1 MKEDSALRLSLLFIA
16 LSLILFFLYGKGV
29 YNFYF
34 SDDFEWLSRSL
45 LVPSDPSEILR
56 VKGRDF
62 SPLFLS
68 LLTLFTSL
76 SGSLSP
82 VPLRIFTLL
91 VLALLGV
98 LLFRRLTTLYGI
110 PSLPILLSLLLF
122 LFHPYLSE
130 SFLNLSALV
139 YPLSLLLFLC
149 AVGCAVKERPLPF
162 FLLATGALFMKESS
176 LLLFLPLP
184 LLPPFRGRRAVRLYL
199 FPLLIPLLLRWGI
212 QLGRWGVYSSF
223 VDKEEVALKFSLLF
237 QRSLGF
243 PPYFFSPL
251 SALLLSLLLFSGLF
265 LLLRRRP
272 GGLYFPA
279 LWFLS
284 LLFFSLFPKL
294 SGRYLLFP
302 LVGAIGTLALA
313 SAWWLKRRPAS
324 LALLLPLLALWCLF
338 QGGVIRREVESYR
351 ELGEFS
357 RLFLQGQREILL
369 RNYPLPSG
377 EGVIVGGG
385 TEALRDL
392 YGRVQS
398 RGGLPKLLPLRVRG
412 VNGVMEPE
420 DLVPLSY
427 WPERRVRWVTREWGG
442 GVFFGSFQLLGGS

>member
-1 MKEDSALRLSLLFIA
+1 M
-16 LSLILFFLYGKGV
+16 
-29 YNFYF
+29 
-34 SDDFEWLSRSL
+34 
-45 LVPSDPSEILR
+45 
-56 VKGRDF
+56 
-62 SPLFLS
+62 
-68 LLTLFTSL
+68 
-76 SGSLSP
+76 
-82 VPLRIFTLL
+82 
-91 VLALLGV
+91 
-98 LLFRRLTTLYGI
+98 
-110 PSLPILLSLLLF
+110 
-122 LFHPYLSE
+122 
-130 SFLNLSALV
+130 
-139 YPLSLLLFLC
+139 
-149 AVGCAVKERPLPF
+149 GCAVKERPLPF